1 MEFLKHLLL
10 CLILMDCTNAR
21 QNTTTM
27 QTHAFRLKPGD
38 DVKQEIDTLVAG
50 KGIKAGYIATAVG
63 SLTHYNV
70 RFANRDNGDSATGHF
85 EVVSLVGTVSVHG
98 SHLHISVADGDGK
111 MIGGHLQDGN
121 KVYTT
126 LEMVVVETK
135 DLVFARENDGSAPWK
150 ELVIRKAE

>member
-10 CLILMDCTNAR
+10 CLVLMDCTNAR

-70 RFANRDNGDSATGHF
+70 QFANGDNGDSATGHF

-126 LEMVVVETK
+126 LEMVIVETK
-135 DLVFARENDGSAPWK
+135 DLVFARENDGSTPWK

>member
-10 CLILMDCTNAR
+10 CLVLMDCTNAR

-135 DLVFARENDGSAPWK
+135 DLVFARENDGSTPWK

>member
-1 MEFLKHLLL
+1 
-10 CLILMDCTNAR
+10 
-21 QNTTTM
+21 M

-111 MIGGHLQDGN
+111 MTGGHLQDGN

-135 DLVFARENDGSAPWK
+135 DLVFARENDGSTPCQ

>member
-1 MEFLKHLLL
+1 
-10 CLILMDCTNAR
+10 
-21 QNTTTM
+21 M

-38 DVKQEIDTLVAG
+38 DVKQEIDALVAG

-63 SLTHYNV
+63 SLTHYNI
-70 RFANRDNGDSATGHF
+70 RFSNRDNGDSATGHF

-111 MIGGHLQDGN
+111 MTGGHLLDGN

-126 LEMVVVETK
+126 LEMVIVETK
-135 DLVFARENDGSAPWK
+135 DLVFARENDGSTPWK

>member
-1 MEFLKHLLL
+1 
-10 CLILMDCTNAR
+10 
-21 QNTTTM
+21 M

-38 DVKQEIDTLVAG
+38 DVKQEIDALVAG

-70 RFANRDNGDSATGHF
+70 RFANGDSATGHF

-135 DLVFARENDGSAPWK
+135 DLVFARENDGSTPWK

>member
-10 CLILMDCTNAR
+10 CLVLMDCTNAR

-63 SLTHYNV
+63 SLTHYNI

-111 MIGGHLQDGN
+111 MTGGHLLDGN

-135 DLVFARENDGSAPWK
+135 DLVFARENDGSTLWK

>member
-1 MEFLKHLLL
+1 
-10 CLILMDCTNAR
+10 
-21 QNTTTM
+21 M

-63 SLTHYNV
+63 SLTHYNI
-70 RFANRDNGDSATGHF
+70 RFSNGDSATGHF

-98 SHLHISVADGDGK
+98 SPLHISVADGDGK
-111 MIGGHLQDGN
+111 MTGGHLQDGN

-135 DLVFARENDGSAPWK
+135 DLVFARENDGSTPCQ

>member
-10 CLILMDCTNAR
+10 CLVLMDCTNAR

-63 SLTHYNV
+63 SLTHYNI

-111 MIGGHLQDGN
+111 MTGGHLLDGN

-126 LEMVVVETK
+126 LEMVIVETK
-135 DLVFARENDGSAPWK
+135 DLVFARENDGSTPWK